1 MAHAPTIEPQS
12 TCWFRLP
19 PGFIDLEPGAWD
31 ELEARMSDGLAFLH
45 QDARLPGERSPRARV
60 FLELLADLYDQGMMH
75 LAFGIHTGGSRGV
88 CTSVF
93 SLSDVPTNA
102 ATRVLAA
109 AQCGLQLVA
118 HPFGTVL
125 RRDLVDLPCGMPAAL
140 VTCLLPEP
148 PDHVREK
155 HAETP
160 SDGSGVFQA
169 RLGIA
174 RPSGSR
180 VVLIDLTTTEVE
192 LADEYTEILLGIGR
206 TVSFTD
212 PTPQS
217 AAPMR
222 HSRVLE
228 VLR

>member
-1 MAHAPTIEPQS
+1 MAHAPIMEPQS

-19 PGFIDLEPGAWD
+19 PGFIDLEPGAW
-31 ELEARMSDGLAFLH
+31 EALEARMSDDLAFLH
-45 QDARLPGERSPRARV
+45 QDARLRGELSPRARV
-60 FLELLADLYDQGMMH
+60 LLELLADLYDQGMMH
-75 LAFGIHTGGSRGV
+75 LAFGIHTGVGQGV
-88 CTSVF
+88 CTSVL
-93 SLSDVPTNA
+93 SLSDVPTDA
-102 ATRVLAA
+102 ATHALAA

-125 RRDLVDLPCGMPAAL
+125 RRDLVDLPCDMPAAL

-155 HAETP
+155 SAEIP
-160 SDGSGVFQA
+160 SSGSCVFQA
-169 RLGIA
+169 RLGIV

-180 VVLIDLTTTEVE
+180 IVLIDLTTTEVE

-206 TVSFTD
+206 TISFTD

-217 AAPMR
+217 SAPMR

-228 VLR
+228 VLQ

>member
-1 MAHAPTIEPQS
+1 MAHVPTMAPRS

-31 ELEARMSDGLAFLH
+31 ELEARMSDDLAFLH
-45 QDARLPGERSPRARV
+45 QDAPLPEERSPRARV
-60 FLELLADLYDQGMMH
+60 LLELLADLYDQGMMH
-75 LAFGIHTGGSRGV
+75 LAFGIHTDAGQGV
-88 CTSVF
+88 CTSVL
-93 SLSDVPTNA
+93 SLSDVPIDA
-102 ATRVLAA
+102 ATRALAA

-125 RRDLVDLPCGMPAAL
+125 RRDLVDLPCRMPAAL

-148 PDHVREK
+148 PDHVRGNSVEI
-155 HAETP
+155 P
-160 SDGSGVFQA
+160 SAGSSVFQA

-180 VVLIDLTTTEVE
+180 VLLIDLTTTEVE

-212 PTPQS
+212 PASRPS
-217 AAPMR
+217 APVR

-228 VLR
+228 VLQ

>member
-1 MAHAPTIEPQS
+1 MAHTPIVEPQS

-31 ELEARMSDGLAFLH
+31 ELEARMSDNLAFLH

-60 FLELLADLYDQGMMH
+60 LLELLADLYDQGMMH
-75 LAFGIHTGGSRGV
+75 LAFGIHTGAGQGV

-102 ATRVLAA
+102 ATQVLAA
-109 AQCGLQLVA
+109 AQCGLQLAA

-125 RRDLVDLPCGMPAAL
+125 RRELVDLPCRMPAAL

-148 PDHVREK
+148 PDHVEK
-155 HAETP
+155 RAEIP
-160 SDGSGVFQA
+160 SPGSGVFQA

-212 PTPQS
+212 PTPQPS
-217 AAPMR
+217 AAMR

-228 VLR
+228 VLQ